1 MLKELR
7 IENFAIIDLLELK
20 FGARLAAFTGE
31 TGAGKSILLDAIEAL
46 IGGRAESAMIRA
58 DEERANLE
66 AVFTIPEA
74 HREVICGLLEAEGLL
89 DNDREMLFNREIRR
103 EGRNIARINGRTVS
117 VALMREVGS
126 YLVDIHGQSEH
137 LSLLTVRQ
145 HLRLLDRFADDNELL
160 EDYQSAY
167 RILKTLQKELDDLRK
182 TEQDAARMTDLLN
195 FQIQEIE
202 AARLKAGE
210 EAELRGELTRLANAE
225 KLSSLAQQ
233 AYALLEEASPDAPSI
248 STMLGEVVGALNSLA
263 GIDNSMQDFSAQ
275 SETALA
281 LTADISRSLQDYMES
296 IEFNPQRLEQ
306 VENRLALISTLK
318 RKYGDSEEQVLA
330 FAENAMAQLEKI
342 THTEERIAELEAQES
357 TQMSTLA
364 QKALALSAARKSAA
378 LTLGNSVE
386 KELDDLC
393 MAGARFSVGIQ
404 YRDDPNGLMIEDLY
418 KVRYDERGIDQT
430 EFLIAPNPGEGLKP
444 LVKIASGG
452 ETSRLMLAL
461 KNVLAKADTIPTMI
475 FDEIDQGIG
484 GRVGAVVGEKLW
496 QLAHEHQVLCVT
508 HLPQLA
514 AFGDQHFHVY
524 KKVQDGRT
532 LTVVESLVGA
542 RRESELA
549 LMFGG
554 DSEAN
559 RAAAQEAL
567 AGACDRKAAL
577 T

>member
-7 IENFAIIDLLELK
+7 IENFAIIDRLELK
-20 FGARLAAFTGE
+20 FGASLAAFTGE

-46 IGGRAESAMIRA
+46 MGGRAESAMIRA

-66 AVFTIPEA
+66 AVFAIPEA

-103 EGRNIARINGRTVS
+103 GGRNIARINGRTVS

-167 RILKTLQKELDDLRK
+167 NILRTLQKELDDLRK
-182 TEQDAARMTDLLN
+182 AEQDAARMTDLLN
-195 FQIQEIE
+195 FQIQEID

-248 STMLGEVVGALNSLA
+248 SAMLGEVVGALNSLA
-263 GIDNSMQDFSAQ
+263 GIDNSLQDLSAQ
-275 SETALA
+275 SETALS

-318 RKYGDSEEQVLA
+318 RKYGDSEEQILV

-342 THTEERIAELEAQES
+342 THAEERIAELEAQES
-357 TQMSTLA
+357 TQMSALA

-378 LTLGNSVE
+378 LTLGSSVE
-386 KELDDLC
+386 KELDDLR
-393 MAGARFSVGIQ
+393 MAGACFSVDIQ
-404 YRDDPNGLMIEDLY
+404 YRDDPNGLMIEDLH
-418 KVRYDERGIDQT
+418 KVCYDERGIDQT

-532 LTVVESLVGA
+532 LTVVESLAGG

-549 LMFGG
+549 LM
-554 DSEAN
+554 
-559 RAAAQEAL
+559 
-567 AGACDRKAAL
+567 
-577 T
+577 